1 MKRCLCLILS
11 IAMIIGISGCS
22 QKSEENAD
30 VTVVTG
36 EEALSM
42 WNDCESRNALID
54 YVEAVTDVN
63 GPDYIPVENRIAV
76 FDFDGTLFCE
86 TDPNYF
92 DHMLLLYRIT
102 EDPDYRDIASDFERQ
117 VAQDI
122 ITMNETGVAP
132 ENMMVNHGQALASAF
147 SGMTLDE
154 FDAYVQAFKEQ
165 DMPSY
170 EGLTR
175 GNGWYLPMIQV
186 IDYLEANDFTVYVV
200 SGTDRFIV
208 RGIFENSPLN
218 IPNSRIIGS
227 DQLVLASNQGDTAGL
242 DYQFTSED
250 ELIFEGEF
258 LLKDLNMNKVNLI
271 VREIGVQPVLS
282 FGNSSS
288 DNSMAEYTITN
299 NPYRS
304 MAFMLCCDD
313 LERENGNLDKAD
325 KMYGLCET
333 YGWIPVSMRDD
344 WNTIYGETVTYVQ
357 HNTDSQN

>member
-11 IAMIIGISGCS
+11 VAMMLGIPGCA
-22 QKSEENAD
+22 KTPGENTEAAP
-30 VTVVTG
+30 VTG

-42 WNDCESRNALID
+42 WTDSETRNALIG

-63 GPDYIPVENRIAV
+63 GPDYIPVEDRIAV

-102 EDPDYRDIASDFERQ
+102 EDPDYCDIASDFERQ

-165 DMPSY
+165 EMPSY

-208 RGIFENSPLN
+208 RSIFENSPLD
-218 IPNSRIIGS
+218 IPNNRIIGS
-227 DQLVLASNQGDTAGL
+227 DQLVIASHQGDTDGL
-242 DYQFTSED
+242 DYMFSSDD
-250 ELIFEGEF
+250 ELILGGEF
-258 LLKDLNMNKVNLI
+258 ILKDLCMNKVDLI
-271 VREIGVQPVLS
+271 VREIGAQPVLS

-304 MAFMLCCDD
+304 LAFMLCCDD

-325 KMYGLCET
+325 KMYELCET

-344 WNTIYGETVTYVQ
+344 WTTIYGDTVTYVQ
-357 HNTDSQN
+357 HSPA